1 MFTRI
6 KTEQE
11 LDCMRQAGGILAS
24 VHRKLTASLEDGI
37 TTQELADV
45 ASKELKSLGG
55 VPAFLNYG
63 PASNPFP
70 DVVCISVN
78 DEVVHGVPSKDKI
91 INEGDIVSFDL
102 GVSVNGMITDAA
114 ITVPCG
120 VATPQHVEFL
130 AHTKKSLDAGL
141 KVLKHGCKVGDIAFA
156 VQKSL
161 EKHNYGIV
169 RDLVGHGVGHYV
181 HEDPNIPNYG
191 RKGSGPQ
198 LVAGMTVAI
207 EPMAT
212 LGNHAIH
219 TDDDGWT
226 IKTND
231 GSWAA
236 HFEHTVLIT
245 DKGCEILTA

>member
-6 KTEQE
+6 KTESE
-11 LDCMRQAGGILAS
+11 IKDMREAGGILAA
-24 VHRKLTASLEDGI
+24 VHKKLVQEMQPGI
-37 TTQELADV
+37 TTKELDV
-45 ASKELKSLGG
+45 IATKELKALGG
-55 VPAFLNYG
+55 TPAFLHYG
-63 PASNPFP
+63 PSSNPFP
-70 DVVCISVN
+70 SVVCISVN
-78 DEVVHGVPSKDKI
+78 DEVVHGVPKDTTTL
-91 INEGDIVSFDL
+91 EQGDLVSFDL
-102 GVSVNGMITDAA
+102 GVSVNGMITDSA

-120 VATPQHVEFL
+120 EAQPKHLDFL
-130 AHTKKSLDAGL
+130 AHTKKSLYAGL
-141 KVLKHGCKVGDIAFA
+141 KVVKHGVKVGDISFA
-156 VQKSL
+156 IQKSL

-212 LGNHAIH
+212 LGNHAIY
-219 TDDDGWT
+219 TDSDGWT
-226 IKTND
+226 IRTND
-231 GSWAA
+231 GSLAA

-245 DKGCEILTA
+245 QDGCEILTD